1 MFTRQALLRSA
12 RTVAPQRAF
21 LGQTRAFAA
30 PAAPAA
36 SSQKVQPPVALFGL
50 DGTYA
55 TALYTAAVKTS
66 SLEPTA
72 RGLAALGSLI
82 QKDAKLVTILE
93 APTLSAADKTA
104 IVAELQKNAGASGE
118 TVKNFLTTLAE
129 NNRLGLLPG
138 VCTKFTEL
146 MSAARGEVEMVVTSA
161 QPLDNKTLSRL
172 EAAVSKSSY
181 AGAGKKLKVKNTVNP
196 DIVGGL
202 VVEVG
207 DRTIDLSVSSKLA
220 KMNKLLTDTL

>member
-1 MFTRQALLRSA
+1 MFSRQALLRSA

-30 PAAPAA
+30 PAA
-36 SSQKVQPPVALFGL
+36 SERVKPPVALFGL

-72 RGLAALGSLI
+72 RGLAALGNLI
-82 QKDAKLVTILE
+82 QKDAKLVTILQ
-93 APTLSAADKTA
+93 APTLSAADKSA
-104 IVAELQKNAGASGE
+104 VVAELQKNAGASGE
-118 TVKNFLTTLAE
+118 TVKNFLATLAE

-138 VCTKFTEL
+138 VCSKFTEL

-161 QPLDNKTLSRL
+161 QPLDNRTLSRL

-181 AGAGKKLKVKNTVNP
+181 VGAGKKLKVKNTVNS